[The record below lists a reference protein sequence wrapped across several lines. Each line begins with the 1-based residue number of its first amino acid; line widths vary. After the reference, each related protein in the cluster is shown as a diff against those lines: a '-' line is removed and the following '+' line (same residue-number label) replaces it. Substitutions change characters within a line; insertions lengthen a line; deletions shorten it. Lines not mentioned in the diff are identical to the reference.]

1 MLTYFTHADVCYMAQ
16 GVPSKQFFTHELTR
30 NLYKRVV
37 FYVLS
42 RRNRITGR
50 MYKDEPSIFGWEL
63 GNELFQPLCNDLRP
77 PHCGDLRS
85 LSEFP
90 SVPLAWTQ
98 EMASLIRSIDK
109 NHLIIAGGFVRD
121 AQELAVAE
129 LDALGG
135 SYYGDNTKL
144 LLQNIATVG
153 GQLPIVVKE
162 FGLSG
167 DSNLTVVQSVL
178 QLLQESR
185 AVAGGLYWS
194 MRGHAREGGFYWHYE
209 QLYDKESGIT
219 LYPQAIHFPGFDDSF
234 PTYEISVIDMLTA
247 ANDALNTTSSTEAP
261 LTPCEPTV
269 QLLDTDAFPPCFS
282 FIGSTGAVRYEIW
295 VRPFSGI
302 WGSLGSRQPSAES
315 DPAEETAHSVWFRL
329 MADAKDTVAERTSRM
344 TFVDGDAVRKLMGY
358 AGVDEP
364 WQFCFQACSRD
375 GLCSECS
382 QPITILLNTTGTPSR
397 LCSNTST
404 IVEAPRDEDY
414 AQLGAIVLSLSP
426 SPETLALQ
434 LAAVSV
440 SGVSALLLLALLHQR
455 VLKLFSS
462 ALNAAAKELNTDS
475 IDLPD
480 IGSFSIDV
488 GSWRSQFCC
497 ARVCDQLLDPPLAS
511 ACATGAQSLTGLRV
525 LFVLAALLILFASR
539 SSQLA
544 ALGVHS
550 AGASAGLPLLFVLL
564 GFEAFVK
571 HAQEQQQ
578 QQQQQHQQQQQQQ
591 QQSAIGYACANVAR
605 MCPGVVVCSLL
616 GFLLLDTYQSD
627 KSKMSDTLP
636 GEYLLLPLG
645 LSAWIPSL
653 RTNNANRYTSASVN

>member
-1 MLTYFTHADVCYMAQ
+1 
-16 GVPSKQFFTHELTR
+16 
-30 NLYKRVV
+30 
-37 FYVLS
+37 
-42 RRNRITGR
+42 
-50 MYKDEPSIFGWEL
+50 
-63 GNELFQPLCNDLRP
+63 
-77 PHCGDLRS
+77 
-85 LSEFP
+85 
-90 SVPLAWTQ
+90 
-98 EMASLIRSIDK
+98 MASLIRTIDK

-135 SYYGDNTKL
+135 SYYGDNTNL
-144 LLQNIATVG
+144 LQQNIATVG

-167 DSNLTVVQSVL
+167 DSNFTVVQSVL

-209 QLYDKESGIT
+209 QLSDKESGIT

-247 ANDALNTTSSTEAP
+247 ANAALNTTASTEAP

-269 QLLDTDAFPPCFS
+269 QLLDAAAFPPCFS
-282 FIGSTGAVRYEIW
+282 FIGSTGAVRYETW

-302 WGSLGSRQPSAES
+302 WGSPGSRQPAADS
-315 DPAEETAHSVWFRL
+315 AEETDNSVWFRL

-382 QPITILLNTTGTPSR
+382 QPITILLNATGTPSR
-397 LCSNTST
+397 LCSNTSA

-414 AQLGAIVLSLSP
+414 LQLGAIVLSMSSSP
-426 SPETLALQ
+426 ATLALQ
-434 LAAVSV
+434 LAAVCV
-440 SGVSALLLLALLHQR
+440 AGVSALLLLALLHQR

-462 ALNAAAKELNTDS
+462 ALTAAAKELNTDS

-480 IGSFSIDV
+480 IGSFSIDI

-497 ARVCDQLLDPPLAS
+497 ARVCDQLPDPPPAS
-511 ACATGAQSLTGLRV
+511 AYATGAHPLTGLRV

-571 HAQEQQQ
+571 HAQQQQ
-578 QQQQQHQQQQQQQ
+578 QQQQSAMLQQ

-616 GFLLLDTYQSD
+616 GFLLLDAYQSD

-636 GEYLLLPLG
+636 GEYLLVPLG

-653 RTNNANRYTSASVN
+653 RTNNANRYTSASVT